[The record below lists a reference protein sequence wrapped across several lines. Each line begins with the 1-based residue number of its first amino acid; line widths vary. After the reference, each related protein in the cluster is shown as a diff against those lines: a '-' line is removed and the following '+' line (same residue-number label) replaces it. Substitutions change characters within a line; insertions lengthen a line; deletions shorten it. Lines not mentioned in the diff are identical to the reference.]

1 MDQFPTRRWPIRLEA
16 PGYVELVYAVII
28 VWGFA
33 DALST
38 MVAMTALGSPAA
50 EINPWI
56 RTLLAHEP
64 LLVIVLKGA
73 VALYVG
79 VVLLACRDVVETV
92 PGWRLWFLGV
102 VAVGTLVV
110 TQNLSVVA
118 ATL

>member
-1 MDQFPTRRWPIRLEA
+1 MSRFADGDWRVRLEM
-16 PGYVELVYAVII
+16 PGYVELVVSLVI

-38 MVAMTALGSPAA
+38 VIAMTVTGSAAA

-56 RTLLAHEP
+56 RLLLTHEP

-102 VAVGTLVV
+102 IAVGTAVV
-110 TQNLSVVA
+110 VQNLAVVA
-118 ATL
+118 VSL